1 MRVRRPLRRSINSGE
16 NSDLSAKTNRA
27 AVFEPEFREDLRF
40 WIESDSKI
48 ALRIMTLAE
57 DVMRSPFIGL
67 GKPEPLKYEL
77 AGAWSR
83 RITREH
89 RLVYRVY
96 ADRIAFPMARYHYRG

>member
-1 MRVRRPLRRSINSGE
+1 
-16 NSDLSAKTNRA
+16 LSAKTNRA
-27 AVFEPEFREDLRF
+27 IVFEPEFREDLRY
-40 WIESDSKI
+40 WIGNDSKV
-48 ALRIMTLAE
+48 ALRIMVLVE
-57 DVMRSPFIGL
+57 DAVGSPFSGL

-96 ADRIAFPMARYHYRG
+96 ADRIAFMAARYHYQE